1 MTRNRRKSKTTA
13 TSHPELHLEKVDP
26 MKTVTESM
34 ILFDVQLQEWVTKS
48 AKNHE
53 FVLSDKGIPAS
64 AYFLLGSFCSD
75 GDIHVAYASKCP
87 VHSSALEENA
97 TESSKMLEDEWMSDH
112 AERLLRMLPG
122 GIHVVGIAWFSDKK
136 TFSDRKS
143 HIHKTLGR
151 IQKMNNQITT
161 ANVDD
166 SISDNMIT
174 VFFETPSTTPIGAI
188 IDVTNRGNDSAQ
200 KVQFQKL
207 EWISLVTN
215 ASARIV
221 HNVPVDTG
229 RPTDFYSDLV
239 VATKNFV
246 NNLFQCEFTLLDGE
260 IRDDKEPLIK
270 DIKKNKKTTIEA
282 QLFLNPLYNRELG
295 AIDDIA
301 SNMHEVLFDIEV
313 RAAVPIRS
321 TVKDAIRAIKHH
333 LVRNLFARVELHYE
347 SMEVVEE
354 ERSPKTGITVHQLP
368 RPATTVLY
376 THPAIL
382 INDFLFEADNVED
395 AQKNFDDMMDLQT
408 SIEHV
413 DEGWER
419 ALTPEEMEAVRTPIE
434 DLHFVDF
441 DGSSDSWCT
450 TKTILITIALIIGLL
465 ASIIYFTVAHS

>member
-1 MTRNRRKSKTTA
+1 MASA
-13 TSHPELHLEKVDP
+13 LAIP
-26 MKTVTESM
+26 VTELM

-48 AKNHE
+48 SKNHE
-53 FVLSDKGIPAS
+53 FVQSDKGIPAS

-97 TESSKMLEDEWMSDH
+97 PEKAKMLDDDWMADH

-122 GIHVVGIAWFSDKK
+122 GIHVVGVAWFSDKA
-136 TFSDRKS
+136 TFQQRKP

-161 ANVDD
+161 ANIDD
-166 SISDNMIT
+166 SISDHLIT
-174 VFFETPSTTPIGAI
+174 VFFETPSTTPVGAVI
-188 IDVTNRGNDSAQ
+188 NLANRGIESVQ

-221 HNVPVDTG
+221 HNVPVEVG
-229 RPTDFYSDLV
+229 KPTDFYSDLM

-246 NNLFQCEFTLLDGE
+246 TNLFQCEYTLLDGE

-282 QLFLNPLYNRELG
+282 TLFLNPLDNREAG
-295 AIDDIA
+295 ATDDIA

-333 LVRNLFARVELHYE
+333 LVRNVTPLRVHG
-347 SMEVVEE
+347 SG
-354 ERSPKTGITVHQLP
+354 RGRKITKGWDHSSSTSKTSNHCS
-368 RPATTVLY
+368 LY
-376 THPAIL
+376 TPAIL

-419 ALTPEEMEAVRTPIE
+419 ALTPEEMESVRTPIE
-434 DLHFVDF
+434 DLHFVDY

-450 TKTILITIALIIGLL
+450 TKTLLITIAMIIGIL

>member
-1 MTRNRRKSKTTA
+1 MTSA
-13 TSHPELHLEKVDP
+13 LAIP
-26 MKTVTESM
+26 VTESM

-53 FVLSDKGIPAS
+53 FVQSDKGIPAS

-75 GDIHVAYASKCP
+75 GDIHVAYTSKCP
-87 VHSSALEENA
+87 VHSSALQEDAPEKA
-97 TESSKMLEDEWMSDH
+97 KLLEDEWMSDH

-136 TFSDRKS
+136 SFTERKP

-166 SISDNMIT
+166 SISDSLIT
-174 VFFETPSTTPIGAI
+174 VFFETPSTTPIGSI
-188 IDVTNRGNDSAQ
+188 IDVTNRGSETAQ

-221 HNVPVDTG
+221 HNVPVEDG
-229 RPTDFYSDLV
+229 RPSDFYSDLV

-246 NNLFQCEFTLLDGE
+246 NNLFQCEYTLLDGE

-282 QLFLNPLYNRELG
+282 QLFLNPLYNREPG
-295 AIDDIA
+295 ATDEIA
-301 SNMHEVLFDIEV
+301 YNMHEVLFDIEV

-354 ERSPKTGITVHQLP
+354 EKSPKTGITVHQLP

-434 DLHFVDF
+434 DLHFTDY

-450 TKTILITIALIIGLL
+450 TKTLLITIAIIIGLL